1 MKHRRRLLAFLLSV
15 VMVFS
20 FAVTAFAE
28 TETETTLTFL
38 HFNDL
43 HANVKEDA
51 GSGQLGLAKF
61 KTYADG
67 VDPDLIL
74 DAGDTLHGTTF
85 ATLSEG
91 ATMREMLQDVGVDV
105 ATAGNHD
112 FNYGTDRL
120 IALSSDGN
128 YPILIANFKKT
139 ADGTFPFEENK
150 IIEKQGIKI
159 GIFGLATPET
169 KTASNP
175 LNTEGYEF
183 LDPVAT
189 AQEQVAYLE
198 GKGADIIIALVHLG
212 LYASRPLAEAVG
224 GIDIIIDGHSH
235 DTLPTGEEVNGVLIA
250 TAGNHLKNIGRI
262 DVEFNAAKEING
274 KTAQLITYETA
285 SSLEADSTIADK
297 IASLDAANEG
307 LLNQVLGETLVDLDG
322 ERQNVRTGETNLGN
336 LIADI
341 MLLETGADVA
351 LTNGGGIRASIPQ
364 GEITMGHV
372 LTTFPFTNYLVKI
385 EVSGSDIIAALE
397 HGLRAELDED
407 GNLEQNGGFP
417 QIAGMRVVYDKT
429 QPPGSRVKTVTIGD
443 VPLDPS
449 AIYTLV
455 TNDFMAAGGDGYTM
469 FGSAKILSEHGL
481 LSEALAAYILAEGVI
496 NPTVDGRLQELSSV
510 IEPTEPTE
518 PSETTVPTETT
529 EPTTEPTS
537 PTDTDPT
544 VTTDPTTVPTVSI
557 QPTVP
562 STSTQELP
570 KTGESQP
577 LLPLGFILLLVGG
590 TLVLIPIRRYQLKRK
605 EE

>member
-20 FAVTAFAE
+20 FAVTAFA
-28 TETETTLTFL
+28 ETETTLTFL

-139 ADGTFPFEENK
+139 ADGTFPFEKNM

-198 GKGADIIIALVHLG
+198 GQGADIIIALVHLG
-212 LYASRPLAEAVG
+212 LYASRPLAEAVD

-235 DTLPTGEEVNGVLIA
+235 DTLPNGEVVNGVLIA

-262 DVEFNAAKEING
+262 DVEFNAAKAING

-285 SSLEADSTIADK
+285 SSEEADSTIAAK
-297 IASLDAANEG
+297 IASLEAANQDLE
-307 LLNQVLGETLVDLDG
+307 NQVLGETLVDLDG
-322 ERQNVRTGETNLGN
+322 ERENVRTGETNLGN

-496 NPTVDGRLQELSSV
+496 NPVVDYRLQELSSV